1 MKTLLGLIMIANAA
15 LFVFGAV
22 QHVGVVIGPFQEPRI
37 IPAAIV
43 ETICAIALG
52 WGGAAVLAHEGTFWR
67 TALIANF
74 IALAGVL
81 LGVVALAVGAGPRT
95 ASNDLYHRIM
105 LVLIGAG
112 LIILFFARSALQQRR

>member
-1 MKTLLGLIMIANAA
+1 MKTVLGLIMIANAA

-22 QHVGVVIGPFQEPRI
+22 QHVGVVVGSFHEPRI
-37 IPAAIV
+37 LPAAIV
-43 ETICAIALG
+43 ETMCAIALG
-52 WGGAAVLAHEGTFWR
+52 WGGAAVLAHAATLWR

-81 LGVVALAVGAGPRT
+81 LGVVALALGAGPRT

-105 LVLIGAG
+105 LVLISASLG
-112 LIILFFARSALQQRR
+112 ILFFARSALQQRR